1 MRLGSGE
8 APLDAVKRAFLKVD
22 RMLLQLGAIQVGTT
36 AAVCLCL
43 RSEGDASAIQ
53 LHLANVGDTR
63 AVLVS
68 EGAPAKRLTVD
79 HVALDPNEARR
90 VHQAGGHVTNNRV
103 GGILAIT
110 RALGD
115 HTLKG
120 DSGGV
125 TAEPYCFVHT
135 VDDHDRFVVMASD
148 GVWEFVSNEQVG
160 LG

>member
-1 MRLGSGE
+1 M
-8 APLDAVKRAFLKVD
+8 
-22 RMLLQLGAIQVGTT
+22 
-36 AAVCLCL
+36 
-43 RSEGDASAIQ
+43 
-53 LHLANVGDTR
+53 HLANVGDTR

-148 GVWEFVSNEQVG
+148 GVWDVMSDDDVHGMVLSASEQTVDEISERLVQSALARG
-160 LG
+160 SRDNLSCLVVKLR